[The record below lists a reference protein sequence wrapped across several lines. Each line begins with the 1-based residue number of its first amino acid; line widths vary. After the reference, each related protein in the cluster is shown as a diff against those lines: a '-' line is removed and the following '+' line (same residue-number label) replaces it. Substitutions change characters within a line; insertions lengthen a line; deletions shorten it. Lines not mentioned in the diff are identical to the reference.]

1 MHLLF
6 AHHET
11 RLPAYGTVVLCV
23 EDSMESIH
31 AMVNRLSRV
40 YSSLDGERKTHCIVK
55 SITASKQQLLA
66 VQSNKKKK
74 RKRPLLEKKQRRRKG
89 DGVLG

>member
-31 AMVNRLSRV
+31 AMANRLSGV
-40 YSSLDGERKTHCIVK
+40 YSSLDGERKTCCIVK
-55 SITASKQQLLA
+55 SLTASKQQLLA
-66 VQSNKKKK
+66 VQSKKK
-74 RKRPLLEKKQRRRKG
+74 RRERDHCWKRNREEEEEMG
-89 DGVLG
+89 CWG